1 MHYLRSEQ
9 CNDIDRS
16 NLKYYKGRDI
26 GQPIVEVYI
35 LSEICGGGAPLVV
48 SLLYQLLITD

>member
-16 NLKYYKGRDI
+16 NFKHYKGRDI

-35 LSEICGGGAPLVV
+35 LSEICGVV
-48 SLLYQLLITD
+48 LLS